1 MPKQIVKQRSAKK
14 RVIIVDDHPSMRK
27 GLAQLINQES
37 DLQTCGEAGNIP
49 EALLVIESLKPDIV
63 MVDLVLKDASGLD
76 LIKDLKKNFPSLP
89 ILVLSMQNESVYAE
103 RALRAGARGYIMKEE
118 TTENVVEALRQ
129 VLRGEVYLSDK
140 MSKRILNMF
149 AGGRKEKAG
158 SPVESLSDRELEVF
172 KFIGQGHQPREIAQK
187 LHLSVKTIESYRE
200 HIKVKLSLESAA
212 ELTQTAIQWM
222 QSQKTG

>member
-1 MPKQIVKQRSAKK
+1 MPKRIAKGLSVKK
-14 RVIIVDDHPSMRK
+14 RVIIVDDHPPMRK
-27 GLAQLINQES
+27 GLAQLINQEP
-37 DLQTCGEAGNIP
+37 DLHTCGEAGNIP
-49 EALLVIESLKPDIV
+49 EALQVVESLKPDVI
-63 MVDLVLKDASGLD
+63 MVDLVLKDTSGLD
-76 LIKDLKKNFPSLP
+76 LIKDLKKRFPSLP
-89 ILVLSMQNESVYAE
+89 VLVLSMQNESVYAE

-140 MSKRILNMF
+140 MSKRILDMF
-149 AGGRKEKAG
+149 AGGHKEKAG

-200 HIKVKLSLESAA
+200 HIKIKLSLESAA

-222 QSQKTG
+222 RSQKTG